1 MLAALKEAITLGRYY
16 DKVDPAQDPDA
27 VERNAE
33 LRRLLDELAAGDARE
48 VIEEL
53 VAFAAGVLQNLAAS
67 TGNDPLE
74 LMQSIANWPR
84 D

>member
-1 MLAALKEAITLGRYY
+1 
-16 DKVDPAQDPDA
+16 
-27 VERNAE
+27 